1 MRDVISTLQRHKH
14 EFSNAEDLQPLL
26 DSIGSKQIVM
36 LGEASHGTH
45 EYYKWRAIIS
55 KILLEKYGFDFV
67 AVEGDWPACYEVNRH
82 VKGYEDAIADPV
94 QALREFTRWPTWM
107 WANWE
112 VHEWIGWLKGFNQVR
127 PAEHRRGFY
136 GLDVYSLWE
145 SMDAIMKYLE
155 KEDPDALET
164 AKQAMQCF
172 EPHRDENGQ
181 RYALSTR
188 LVPEGCSAEVTRML
202 SEIRD
207 KVPTYNSDPEC
218 AFSTEQ
224 NALVSNN
231 AERYYRMMASG
242 GGSTWN
248 LRDRHMMDTLNRLME
263 FHGDNA
269 KGIVWA
275 HNTHIGDADYTDMG
289 DAGLYNLGELA
300 REEYGPHRVS
310 LVGLGGHKGEV
321 LAGRDW
327 GEAVESMDLPAA
339 RANSWEDVCS
349 QAGRQFHIDCR
360 HLNELDDLRDR
371 IAHRAVGVV
380 YDPRRE
386 RFGNYV
392 PTEIA
397 LRYDHFLFFRQ
408 TQALHDIN
416 VDTETAKTPDTY
428 PHGL

>member
-1 MRDVISTLQRHKH
+1 MQDVINTIQQHKH
-14 EFSNAEDLQPLL
+14 EFVQAEDLRSLL
-26 DSIGSKQIVM
+26 EAIGSKQIVM

-45 EYYKWRAIIS
+45 EYYKWRAVIS
-55 KILLEKYGFDFV
+55 RILLEEYDFDFV
-67 AVEGDWPACYEVNRH
+67 AVEGDWPACYELNRH
-82 VKGYEDAIADPV
+82 VKGYEDAIAETGE
-94 QALREFTRWPTWM
+94 ALCQFTRWPSWM

-112 VHEWIGWLKGFNQVR
+112 VYEWAQWLKGFNQEL
-127 PAEHRRGFY
+127 PAEQRKGFY

-145 SMDAIMKYLE
+145 SMDAIMEYL
-155 KEDPDALET
+155 KREDPQALET
-164 AKQAMQCF
+164 AKKAMRCF

-188 LVPEGCSAEVTRML
+188 LVPEGCSTEVTRL
-202 SEIRD
+202 LAEIRE
-207 KVPTYNSDPEC
+207 KAPSYNSDREH

-231 AERYYRMMASG
+231 AERYYRIMASG

-300 REEYGPHRVS
+300 REEHGPHRVS
-310 LVGLGGHKGEV
+310 LVGLGGYEGQV
-321 LAGRDW
+321 LAGRGW
-327 GEAVESMDLPAA
+327 GEAVESMEVPPA
-339 RANSWEDVCS
+339 RDNSWEAVCN
-349 QAGRQFHIDCR
+349 QAGQQFHIDCR
-360 HLNELDDLRDR
+360 HLIDLEDLRDR
-371 IAHRAVGVV
+371 IGHRAVGVV

-386 RFGNYV
+386 RLGNYV
-392 PTEIA
+392 PSEIPW
-397 LRYDHFLFFRQ
+397 RYDHFLFFRQ
-408 TQALHDIN
+408 TQALHNID
-416 VDTETAKTPDTY
+416 VEEEDVKTPDTF